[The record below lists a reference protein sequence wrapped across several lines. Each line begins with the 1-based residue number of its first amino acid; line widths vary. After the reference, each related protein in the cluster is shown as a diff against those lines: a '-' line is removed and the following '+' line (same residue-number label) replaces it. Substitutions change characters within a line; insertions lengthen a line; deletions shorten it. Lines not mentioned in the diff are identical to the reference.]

1 MSRTISTG
9 SMKPRPS
16 ALSTKSFTRYE
27 PAATSSS
34 TGRNR
39 ASTIQSVASLK
50 SPKKQDASPEDIFEK
65 PINEEDEP
73 PSPDLGRTNSL
84 PDRFDELPIELESLT
99 DRFIES
105 LSAKIYNE
113 PPTIDQLSELFQE
126 FYARA
131 SGAISIHISA
141 LKSRLN
147 RDHSPTP
154 SKPSSRSRPLQ
165 NKPSSDSL
173 APLDQRG
180 GSQQMLTASEVT
192 ERRKQRKLL
201 EYKRIVLE
209 EAVEKRVCEK
219 VYDKIWRHK
228 STLDEVRDEKLRSKT
243 AALALVGIGLKDL
256 GIEWSE
262 DTEKSVEDV
271 QASLAPARES
281 LARMNEELYPLG
293 KLQHLTTAHKAV
305 VDTLYS
311 IHPSSSSADE
321 ILPTLIYALITSP
334 VEGIN
339 IISNLYFIQR
349 FRAAPKID
357 GEAAYCLTNL
367 EAAITFLED
376 VDLASLRAD
385 EMPEG
390 PKKAPPQSEGAAAS
404 DKLEVFPLLPE
415 TVPAPLTATTA
426 PSTSN
431 ATGTTIETSQA
442 SSIIRSVPGKPTPAP
457 VTRHQRTL
465 SDLLQPISS
474 ANEAVRSTAEEG
486 FKNISNTLDNS
497 FKFLLGKLKER
508 GNEGPNAEIILPKTL
523 DEARQLVSRPLT
535 PDEDDHA
542 LSESSSVHDGQ
553 TSPMPSNLT
562 KTEEKL
568 LGLLGGRKA
577 AVRERSVD
585 SIKSNGSGTG
595 KRVGFLSG
603 NTNSPPNDPAAVA
616 TSGSA
621 QKPMPPA
628 TQPTTS
634 NPLETVK
641 NFGNSLNPMSH
652 IGSAFGGAFGI
663 GRFGGRSPAASASPP
678 AASASPPAAQTPPT
692 PTIVV
697 AQGNKKDSA
706 GEKNKL
712 IHEALLRS
720 PDNNELVA
728 IKAVPPISRF
738 MKVADAKELKL
749 GEVQELLADYQRL
762 AKVLGKLVVKA
773 QDETKMDAD
782 EANDTTEAGTHTTTS
797 EKGKS

>member
-1 MSRTISTG
+1 MSRNFSTG
-9 SMKPRPS
+9 STKSRPS
-16 ALSTKSFTRYE
+16 AISTKSFTRYE
-27 PAATSSS
+27 PPAPSSPA
-34 TGRNR
+34 GRNR
-39 ASTIQSVASLK
+39 ASTIQAVTSLK
-50 SPKKQDASPEDIFEK
+50 SPKKQDSSPEDIFEK

-73 PSPDLGRTNSL
+73 PSPDLGRANSL
-84 PDRFDELPIELESLT
+84 PDRFDELPIELASLT

-141 LKSRLN
+141 LKSRIH
-147 RDHSPTP
+147 RDQSPTP
-154 SKPSSRSRPLQ
+154 SKPSSRSKPLQ

-173 APLDQRG
+173 APVDQRG

-256 GIEWSE
+256 GIDWNE
-262 DTEKSVEDV
+262 DTEKSAEDV

-281 LARMNEELYPLG
+281 LAKMNEEHYPLG

-321 ILPTLIYALITSP
+321 ILPTLIYTLITSP

-385 EMPEG
+385 ELPEG
-390 PKKAPPQSEGAAAS
+390 PKKIPSQLEGDGS
-404 DKLEVFPLLPE
+404 LDKLEEFPLLPE
-415 TVPAPLTATTA
+415 SVPASASPTTAT
-426 PSTSN
+426 STSN
-431 ATGTTIETSQA
+431 ATGTSIKSGQTS
-442 SSIIRSVPGKPTPAP
+442 SVVKTLSENSTSTPA
-457 VTRHQRTL
+457 TRHQRTF

-486 FKNISNTLDNS
+486 FKNISSSLDNS

-508 GNEGPNAEIILPKTL
+508 GSEGPNTEVILPKTL
-523 DEARQLVSRPLT
+523 DEARQLVNRPLT

-553 TSPMPSNLT
+553 SGSIPSNLT

-585 SIKSNGSGTG
+585 STQSNGSGTG
-595 KRVGFLSG
+595 KRMSFLSG
-603 NTNSPPNDPAAVA
+603 TTNSPPNGPATTIA
-616 TSGSA
+616 GGPP
-621 QKPMPPA
+621 QKPTTPA
-628 TQPTTS
+628 TQLATT

-652 IGSAFGGAFGI
+652 IGSAFGGAFG
-663 GRFGGRSPAASASPP
+663 RFGGRTAT
-678 AASASPPAAQTPPT
+678 ASASPPAAQTPPT

-697 AQGNKKDSA
+697 AQENKEDSTE
-706 GEKNKL
+706 EKNKP
-712 IHEALLRS
+712 IREAALRL
-720 PDNNELVA
+720 PDNDELVT
-728 IKAVPPISRF
+728 IKAAPPITRF
-738 MKVADAKELKL
+738 MKVVDAKELRL

-762 AKVLGKLVVKA
+762 AKVLGKLVTKA
-773 QDETKMDAD
+773 QDDAETDTG
-782 EANDTTEAGTHTTTS
+782 EASDTAEAGQQSTAS
-797 EKGKS
+797 EKSKT

>member
-1 MSRTISTG
+1 MSRNISTG
-9 SMKPRPS
+9 SMKSRPS

-27 PAATSSS
+27 PPATSSS
-34 TGRNR
+34 ANRSR
-39 ASTIQSVASLK
+39 ASTIQSVTTLK
-50 SPKKQDASPEDIFEK
+50 SPKKQDLSPEDIFEK

-73 PSPDLGRTNSL
+73 ASSDLGRVSSL
-84 PDRFDELPIELESLT
+84 PDRFDELPIELASLT

-105 LSAKIYNE
+105 LGAKIYNE
-113 PPTIDQLSELFQE
+113 PPTVDQLSELFQE

-131 SGAISIHISA
+131 SGAIAIHISA
-141 LKSRLN
+141 LKSRLH
-147 RDHSPTP
+147 RDQSPTP
-154 SKPSSRSRPLQ
+154 SKPTSRSRPLQ
-165 NKPSSDSL
+165 NKPSNDSL

-180 GSQQMLTASEVT
+180 GSQQMLTASEVAD
-192 ERRKQRKLL
+192 RRKQRKLL

-256 GIEWSE
+256 GIDWSE

-281 LARMNEELYPLG
+281 LAKMNEERYPLG

-390 PKKAPPQSEGAAAS
+390 PRKVPSQSDGEVVS
-404 DKLEVFPLLPE
+404 DKLEAFPLLPE
-415 TVPAPLTATTA
+415 SVPVSMSPTTATSQA
-426 PSTSN
+426 N
-431 ATGTTIETSQA
+431 ATGTSIQLSQT
-442 SSIIRSVPGKPTPAP
+442 SSIAKSFPEKPSPIPA
-457 VTRHQRTL
+457 TRHQRTF
-465 SDLLQPISS
+465 SDLLQPITN

-486 FKNISNTLDNS
+486 FKNISNSLDNS

-508 GNEGPNAEIILPKTL
+508 GTEGPNTEIILPKTL

-542 LSESSSVHDGQ
+542 LSESSSMHDGQ
-553 TSPMPSNLT
+553 SSPMPSNLT

-585 SIKSNGSGTG
+585 SIQSNGSSTG
-595 KRVGFLSG
+595 KRIGFLPG
-603 NTNSPPNDPAAVA
+603 NTNSPPNGPATTPANPPP
-616 TSGSA
+616 
-621 QKPMPPA
+621 QKPTPPA
-628 TQPTTS
+628 TQPTAT

-652 IGSAFGGAFGI
+652 IGSAFGGAFG
-663 GRFGGRSPAASASPP
+663 RFGGRAP

-697 AQGNKKDSA
+697 AQENKEVLPE
-706 GEKNKL
+706 EKPKQ

-720 PDNNELVA
+720 PDHSELVA
-728 IKAVPPISRF
+728 IKATPPITKF
-738 MKVADAKELKL
+738 MKVADAKELRL

-773 QDETKMDAD
+773 QDDA
-782 EANDTTEAGTHTTTS
+782 ETEAGEASDTAEATPIPTAS
-797 EKGKS
+797 EKSKT

>member
-1 MSRTISTG
+1 MSRTVSTG

-27 PAATSSS
+27 PPASSSS

-39 ASTIQSVASLK
+39 ASTIQSITSLK
-50 SPKKQDASPEDIFEK
+50 SPKKQDASEDIFEK

-73 PSPDLGRTNSL
+73 PSPDLDRANSL
-84 PDRFDELPIELESLT
+84 PDRFDELPIELASLT

-147 RDHSPTP
+147 RDHSPNP

-180 GSQQMLTASEVT
+180 GSQMLTASEVT
-192 ERRKQRKLL
+192 ERRKQRRLL

-281 LARMNEELYPLG
+281 LARMNEEHYPLG

-390 PKKAPPQSEGAAAS
+390 PKKAPSQLEGSVAS
-404 DKLEVFPLLPE
+404 DKLEAFPLLPE
-415 TVPAPLTATTA
+415 SVPAPLTATTA
-426 PSTSN
+426 TSTSN

-442 SSIIRSVPGKPTPAP
+442 SSIIRSTPEKPTPAP

-508 GNEGPNAEIILPKTL
+508 GNEGPNTEIILPKTL

-542 LSESSSVHDGQ
+542 LSESSSLHDGQ
-553 TSPMPSNLT
+553 SSPMPSNLT

-577 AVRERSVD
+577 ADRERSVD

-595 KRVGFLSG
+595 KRLGFLSG
-603 NTNSPPNDPAAVA
+603 NTSSPPNGPAAA

-628 TQPTTS
+628 TQPTQPTTS

-678 AASASPPAAQTPPT
+678 AAQTPST

-706 GEKNKL
+706 EEKNKL

-738 MKVADAKELKL
+738 MKMADAKELKL

-773 QDETKMDAD
+773 QDEAEMEVG
-782 EANDTTEAGTHTTTS
+782 EASDTAEAGRHATTS
-797 EKGKS
+797 EKSKS